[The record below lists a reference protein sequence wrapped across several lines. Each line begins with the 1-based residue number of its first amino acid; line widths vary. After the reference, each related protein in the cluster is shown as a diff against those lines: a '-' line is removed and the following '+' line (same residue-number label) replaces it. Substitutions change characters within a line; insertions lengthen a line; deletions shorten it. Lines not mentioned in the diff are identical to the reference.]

1 MIRRATKANFERNLQ
16 CVAPMNIGNPCVPL
30 VTAWLPD
37 ARPMAM
43 YYLMY
48 IVRGYDEQ
56 RAVDLKEST
65 WSLAARTDWW
75 VRS

>member
-1 MIRRATKANFERNLQ
+1 
-16 CVAPMNIGNPCVPL
+16 
-30 VTAWLPD
+30 
-37 ARPMAM
+37 M

-65 WSLAARTDWW
+65 WSLAGAHRLVGAELTAYKR
-75 VRS
+75 VFS